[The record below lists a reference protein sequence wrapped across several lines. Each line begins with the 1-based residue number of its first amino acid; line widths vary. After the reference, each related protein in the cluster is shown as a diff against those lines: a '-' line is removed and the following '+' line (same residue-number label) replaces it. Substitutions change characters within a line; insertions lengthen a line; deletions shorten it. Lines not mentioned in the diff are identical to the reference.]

1 MNSHACRNC
10 IIAKKIYVI
19 NKNLVPVKTENNT
32 KRKKNIKKLKSF
44 TKTTMEYNKLQ
55 LHTTYTPVME
65 KYQGK

>member
-32 KRKKNIKKLKSF
+32 KRKKIYKK
-44 TKTTMEYNKLQ
+44 TEKLYKN
-55 LHTTYTPVME
+55 HH
-65 KYQGK
+65 GI